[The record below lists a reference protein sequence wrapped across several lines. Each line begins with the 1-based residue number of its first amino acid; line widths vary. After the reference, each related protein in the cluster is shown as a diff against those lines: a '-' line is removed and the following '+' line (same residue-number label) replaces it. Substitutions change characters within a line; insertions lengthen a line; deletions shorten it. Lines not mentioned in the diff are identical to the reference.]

1 VGGGIAMLMDV
12 LGGRGASEEHK
23 VIHSSIHSFIY
34 WELWALKKANPLRK
48 SVLLVNVSF
57 FPHGY

>member
-12 LGGRGASEEHK
+12 LGGRGTSEEHK
-23 VIHSSIHSFIY
+23 VIHSFIY